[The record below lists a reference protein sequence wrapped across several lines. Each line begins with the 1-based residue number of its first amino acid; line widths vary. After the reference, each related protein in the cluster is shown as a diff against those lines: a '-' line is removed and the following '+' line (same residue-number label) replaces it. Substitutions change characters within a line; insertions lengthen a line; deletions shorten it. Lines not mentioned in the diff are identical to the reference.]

1 MITSYCFAKPNGG
14 HSICLTAIS
23 YGHFVNWNVV
33 VLIAQTAIMEK
44 RHTQMGART
53 RKFPCKNCIY
63 DQYLDAYTVPILRF
77 LQKTKVGDNLNNQ
90 SHLTVYN
97 TKSALATLQLC
108 YPELSIQNP
117 RHTTLAYPE
126 MFQTP
131 FWKCS

>member
-1 MITSYCFAKPNGG
+1 MVDIQ
-14 HSICLTAIS
+14 
-23 YGHFVNWNVV
+23 FVFINFDSNILWTHCKLECS
-33 VLIAQTAIMEK
+33 VLIAQTVIMEK

-63 DQYLDAYTVPILRF
+63 NHYLDAYTVPILRF

-108 YPELSIQNP
+108 YPV
-117 RHTTLAYPE
+117 T
-126 MFQTP
+126 
-131 FWKCS
+131 